1 MADFHQ
7 PVLVNE
13 TVTTL
18 SCHPG
23 GIYVDGTIGGGGHA
37 CHIFKTCPDIKLL
50 IGIDRDE
57 DALLQAECKLAS
69 FKSQVVL
76 IKENYSKIKTIIS
89 NLQIK
94 SVDGVL
100 LDLGVSTHQLLSPNR
115 GFGFSTEGPLDMR
128 MDREQ
133 HVTASDLVNTLPAQE
148 LEKILREYGEERY
161 AASIAKT
168 IVRERKK
175 EPIETTLALANVVTK
190 TIPFSTRPLKIHPAT
205 RTFQALRIAVNDEF
219 ANLERVLPDAID
231 ILAQRGRIAVISFH
245 SLEDRIV
252 KNFFRQQS
260 KSCVC
265 PPHLPQCACG
275 QIQKLKVLTK
285 KPIVP
290 TAEAIMM
297 NPRSRSARLRGAE
310 KL

>member
-57 DALLQAECKLAS
+57 DALLQAERRLVS

-76 IKENYSKIKTIIS
+76 IKENYSQIKTVIS
-89 NLQIK
+89 DLQIK

-100 LDLGVSTHQLLSPNR
+100 LDLGVSTHQLLSPDR
-115 GFGFSTEGPLDMR
+115 GFSFSTEGPLDMR

-133 HVTASDLVNTLPAQE
+133 QITASDLVNTLPAQD

-190 TIPFSTRPLKIHPAT
+190 TIPFSSRPRKIHPAT

-219 ANLERVLPDAID
+219 ANLESVLPDAID
-231 ILAQRGRIAVISFH
+231 ILEQRGRIAVISFH
-245 SLEDRIV
+245 SVEDRIV

-265 PPHLPQCACG
+265 PPQLPKCACE

-290 TAEAIMM
+290 TAEEIMM

>member
-13 TVTTL
+13 TVAIL

-23 GIYVDGTIGGGGHA
+23 GIYLDATIGGGGHA
-37 CHIFKTCPDIKLL
+37 FHIFKICPDIKLL

-57 DALLQAECKLAS
+57 DALLQAERRLAS

-76 IKENYSKIKTIIS
+76 IKENYSQIKTIIS
-89 NLQIK
+89 DLQIK

-100 LDLGVSTHQLLSPNR
+100 LDLGVSTHQLLSSNR
-115 GFGFSTEGPLDMR
+115 GFGFSAEGPLDMR

-133 HVTASDLVNTLPAQE
+133 QITASDLVNTLPEQE
-148 LEKILREYGEERY
+148 LRKILREYGEERH

-175 EPIETTLALANVVTK
+175 QPIKTTLELANVVARA
-190 TIPFSTRPLKIHPAT
+190 IPFSPRPRKIHPAT

-219 ANLERVLPDAID
+219 ANLESVLPDAVD
-231 ILAQRGRIAVISFH
+231 ILAQKGRIAVISFH

-265 PPHLPQCACG
+265 SPRLPKCACG
-275 QIQKLKVLTK
+275 QIRKLKVLTK

-290 TAEAIMM
+290 TAEEIRM

>member
-18 SCHPG
+18 NCHPG
-23 GIYVDGTIGGGGHA
+23 GIYIDATIGGGGHA

-57 DALLQAECKLAS
+57 DALLQAERRLAS

-76 IKENYSKIKTIIS
+76 IKENYSQFKTIIS

-100 LDLGVSTHQLLSPNR
+100 LDLGVSTHQLLSSNR

-133 HVTASDLVNTLPAQE
+133 QITASDLVNTLPVQE
-148 LEKILREYGEERY
+148 LEKILREYGEERH

-190 TIPFSTRPLKIHPAT
+190 TIPFSPRPRKIHPAT

-219 ANLERVLPDAID
+219 SNLASVLPDAID
-231 ILAQRGRIAVISFH
+231 TLAPRGRIAVISFH

-252 KNFFRQQS
+252 KKFFRQQS

-265 PPHLPQCACG
+265 PPRLPKCACG

-290 TAEAIMM
+290 TAEEIRM

>member
-57 DALLQAECKLAS
+57 DALLQAEQRLAS

-76 IKENYSKIKTIIS
+76 IKENYSQIKTIIS
-89 NLQIK
+89 DLQIK

-100 LDLGVSTHQLLSPNR
+100 LDLGVSTHQLLSPDR
-115 GFGFSTEGPLDMR
+115 GFSFSTEGPLDMR

-133 HVTASDLVNTLPAQE
+133 QITASDLVNTLPAQD

-190 TIPFSTRPLKIHPAT
+190 TIPFSSRPRKIHPAT

-219 ANLERVLPDAID
+219 ANLESVLPDAID
-231 ILAQRGRIAVISFH
+231 ILEQRGRIAVISFH

-265 PPHLPQCACG
+265 PPQLPKCACE

-290 TAEAIMM
+290 TAEEIIM

>member
-13 TVTTL
+13 TVKTL

-57 DALLQAECKLAS
+57 DALLQAERRLAS

-76 IKENYSKIKTIIS
+76 IKENYSQIKTIIS
-89 NLQIK
+89 DLQIK

-100 LDLGVSTHQLLSPNR
+100 LDLGVSTHQLLSPDR
-115 GFGFSTEGPLDMR
+115 GFSFSTEGPLDMR

-133 HVTASDLVNTLPAQE
+133 QITASDLVNTLPAQD

-190 TIPFSTRPLKIHPAT
+190 TIPFSSRPRKIHPAT

-219 ANLERVLPDAID
+219 ANLESVLPDAID

-265 PPHLPQCACG
+265 PPQLPKCACE

-290 TAEAIMM
+290 TAEEIIM

>member
-37 CHIFKTCPDIKLL
+37 CHIFQTCPDIKLL

-57 DALLQAECKLAS
+57 DALLQAERKLAS

-76 IKENYSKIKTIIS
+76 IKENYSQIKTIIS

-100 LDLGVSTHQLLSPNR
+100 LDLGVSTHQLLSSNR
-115 GFGFSTEGPLDMR
+115 GFSFSTEGPLDMR

-133 HVTASDLVNTLPAQE
+133 QITASDLVNTLPVQE

-175 EPIETTLALANVVTK
+175 EPIETTLGLANVVTK
-190 TIPFSTRPLKIHPAT
+190 TIPFSPRPRKIHPAT

-219 ANLERVLPDAID
+219 SNLASVLPDAIHT
-231 ILAQRGRIAVISFH
+231 LAPRGRIAVISFH

-265 PPHLPQCACG
+265 PPQLPKCACG
-275 QIQKLKVLTK
+275 QIRKLKVLTK

-290 TAEAIMM
+290 TAEEIRM

>member
-7 PVLVNE
+7 PVLLNE

-18 SCHPG
+18 NCHPG

-37 CHIFKTCPDIKLL
+37 HHLFKTCPDIKLL
-50 IGIDRDE
+50 IGIDRDD
-57 DALLQAECKLAS
+57 DALLQAEQSLAS

-76 IKENYSKIKTIIS
+76 VKENYSQIKTIIS

-100 LDLGVSTHQLLSPNR
+100 LDLGVSAHQLLSSNR
-115 GFGFSTEGPLDMR
+115 GFSFSAEGPLDMR

-133 HVTASDLVNTLPAQE
+133 QITAADLVNTLPEQE

-161 AASIAKT
+161 AGSIAKR

-175 EPIETTLALANVVTK
+175 EPIETTLELAKVVTK
-190 TIPFSTRPLKIHPAT
+190 TIPFSSQPRKIHPAT

-219 ANLERVLPDAID
+219 GNLENVLPDAVD

-265 PPHLPQCACG
+265 PPRLPKCVCG
-275 QIQKLKVLTK
+275 QIRKLEVLTK

-290 TAEAIMM
+290 TAEEIRM

>member
-18 SCHPG
+18 NCHPG
-23 GIYVDGTIGGGGHA
+23 GIYVDGTIGGGSHA
-37 CHIFKTCPDIKLL
+37 YHVFKTCPDIKLL

-57 DALLQAECKLAS
+57 DALLQAERKLAS

-76 IKENYSKIKTIIS
+76 IKENYSQIKTIIS
-89 NLQIK
+89 DLQIK

-100 LDLGVSTHQLLSPNR
+100 LDLGVSSHQLLTSNR
-115 GFGFSTEGPLDMR
+115 GFSFSIEGPLDMR
-128 MDREQ
+128 MDRKQ
-133 HVTASDLVNTLPAQE
+133 QITASDLVNTLPEQE

-175 EPIETTLALANVVTK
+175 ESIETTLELAKVVTK
-190 TIPFSTRPLKIHPAT
+190 TIPFSPHPRKIHPAT

-219 ANLERVLPDAID
+219 SNLESVLPDAID
-231 ILAQRGRIAVISFH
+231 TLAPRGRIAVISFH

-265 PPHLPQCACG
+265 PPHLPKCACG
-275 QIQKLKVLTK
+275 QIRKLKVLTK

-290 TAEAIMM
+290 TAEEIRM

>member
-1 MADFHQ
+1 MTDFHQ

-57 DALLQAECKLAS
+57 DALLQAEQRLAS

-76 IKENYSKIKTIIS
+76 IKENYSQIKTIIS
-89 NLQIK
+89 DLQIK

-100 LDLGVSTHQLLSPNR
+100 LDLGVSTHQLLSPDR
-115 GFGFSTEGPLDMR
+115 GFSFSTEGPLDMR

-133 HVTASDLVNTLPAQE
+133 QITASDLVNTLPAQD

-190 TIPFSTRPLKIHPAT
+190 TIPFSSRPRKIHPAT

-219 ANLERVLPDAID
+219 ANLESVLPDAID
-231 ILAQRGRIAVISFH
+231 ILEQRGRIAVISFH

-265 PPHLPQCACG
+265 PPQLPKCACE

-290 TAEAIMM
+290 TAEEIIM

>member
-57 DALLQAECKLAS
+57 DALLQAERRLAS

-76 IKENYSKIKTIIS
+76 IKENYSQIKTIIS
-89 NLQIK
+89 DLQIK

-100 LDLGVSTHQLLSPNR
+100 LDLGVSTHQLLSPDR
-115 GFGFSTEGPLDMR
+115 GFSFSTEGPLDMR

-133 HVTASDLVNTLPAQE
+133 QITASDLVNTLPAQD

-190 TIPFSTRPLKIHPAT
+190 TIPFSSRPRKIHPAT

-219 ANLERVLPDAID
+219 ANLESVLPDAID

-265 PPHLPQCACG
+265 PPRLPKCACE

-290 TAEAIMM
+290 TAEEIMM

>member
-13 TVTTL
+13 TVTTF

-57 DALLQAECKLAS
+57 DALLQAEQRLAS

-76 IKENYSKIKTIIS
+76 IKENYSQIKTIIS
-89 NLQIK
+89 DLQIK

-100 LDLGVSTHQLLSPNR
+100 LDLGVSTHQLLSPDR
-115 GFGFSTEGPLDMR
+115 GFSFFTEGPLDMR

-133 HVTASDLVNTLPAQE
+133 QITASDLVNTLPEQE

-161 AASIAKT
+161 AGSIART

-190 TIPFSTRPLKIHPAT
+190 TIPFSSRPRKIHPAT

-219 ANLERVLPDAID
+219 ANLESVLPDAID

-265 PPHLPQCACG
+265 PPQLPKCACE

-290 TAEAIMM
+290 TAEEIIM

>member
-57 DALLQAECKLAS
+57 DALLQAERRLAS

-76 IKENYSKIKTIIS
+76 IKENYSQIKTIIS
-89 NLQIK
+89 DLQIK

-100 LDLGVSTHQLLSPNR
+100 LDLGVSTHQLLSPDR
-115 GFGFSTEGPLDMR
+115 GFSFSTEGPLDMR

-133 HVTASDLVNTLPAQE
+133 QITASDLVNTLPAQD

-190 TIPFSTRPLKIHPAT
+190 TIPFSSRPRKIHPAT

-219 ANLERVLPDAID
+219 ANLESVLPDAID

-265 PPHLPQCACG
+265 PPQLPECACE
-275 QIQKLKVLTK
+275 QIQKLEVLTK

-290 TAEAIMM
+290 TAEEIMM